1 LLIRLAGKRHPHTGE
16 PLRIKKLKVPPGSF
30 ISFCHHMPHWVGARA
45 PDAPTRWAFLFAY
58 RTPIPHV
65 AAVNEELRQRQ
76 EDEEERVVD
85 EEGDDAA
92 GGAVPAERDW
102 WADSSPLPAQ
112 WLRRMDA
119 AIASGKHP
127 AWSESARTILGPD

>member
-1 LLIRLAGKRHPHTGE
+1 MLIRLAGKRHPHTGE

-65 AAVNEELRQRQ
+65 AAVNEEACLLVG
-76 EDEEERVVD
+76 EAAALAVA
-85 EEGDDAA
+85 EGVGAEGVGAA
-92 GGAVPAERDW
+92 AE
-102 WADSSPLPAQ
+102 SKQ
-112 WLRRMDA
+112 
-119 AIASGKHP
+119 
-127 AWSESARTILGPD
+127 